1 MFDAKFKVSGKYK
14 AVVRGPDMEI
24 RRETGWFDNIVTN
37 AGVQM
42 LLGGASSTP
51 GPASF
56 SVSCCVGS
64 GNSPPTAGD
73 TQLASFVAG
82 SRNGDVISSSSTRN
96 STVAPY
102 YSRIEITWRFGM
114 GAAAGNISEVGV
126 ANPGANT
133 IASTTLFSRA
143 LIRDAGGNPTTI
155 TVLSD
160 EYLDIT
166 YHLYIYAPVETT
178 GSFNQVIDGVL
189 TAFSYTMRPCNMNT
203 GGTPDNSQGW
213 AAANS
218 GGTALPTVMAK
229 ALAGSNY
236 TSVYPS
242 PSTLGAVSGVPSGTA
257 AIIPNASSSAGNYAL
272 KYRDLTYTAAL
283 GDANVTFDAYKM
295 QFNIGCMQMKISPP
309 IAKVGTKTYNFTIR
323 VTLDNLI

>member
-14 AVVRGPDMEI
+14 AVVRGPDMAV

-37 AGVQM
+37 AGIQM
-42 LLGGASSTP
+42 LLGGASSTS
-51 GPASF
+51 GTESF
-56 SVSCCVGS
+56 NISCCVGS
-64 GNSPPTAGD
+64 GNATPTAGD

-82 SRNGDVISSSSTRN
+82 SQNGAVISSGSTRN
-96 STVAPY
+96 STTAPY

-126 ANPGANT
+126 ANLGANPN
-133 IASTTLFSRA
+133 ASTILFSRA
-143 LIRDAGGNPTTI
+143 LIRDASGNPTTI
-155 TVLSD
+155 TILSD

-166 YHLYIYAPVETT
+166 YHLYIYAPAETT
-178 GSFNQVIDGVL
+178 GSFNQTIDGSQV
-189 TAFSYTMRPCNMNT
+189 AFSYTMRACNMST
-203 GGTPDNSQGW
+203 GGTPNNSQGW
-213 AAANS
+213 AGANA

-229 ALAGSNY
+229 ALGGSNY

-257 AIIPNASSSAGNYAL
+257 AIIPTASSAAGNYAL

-283 GDANVTFDAYKM
+283 GDANITFDAYKM